1 MGVLCKRKREMN
13 LTFISLNPKKEKK
26 TLDPSLRFPLLFL
39 SPPPPTLLSLSLSQG
54 GRRPGHGQ
62 ARPGA
67 PSARPGAAR
76 AGQAAARAAAAGQG
90 GRGGGGSR
98 LGRRGSRLERSEGRN
113 SCEWVFPLLSFLK
126 IHFFGETLTLDL

>member
-13 LTFISLNPKKEKK
+13 LTFISLNPKKKK

-126 IHFFGETLTLDL
+126 IHFLEKP